1 MFGVVP
7 SDFNLA
13 KLTGIPVTGTIEL
26 GHRNCHWVDI
36 FRARIMREIQT
47 QGHDRL
53 TLRPVM
59 SWDRMWSKQLRVAIM
74 TSSMTAFSRQQSE
87 QEWGSLTWEI
97 RSVNHRYLETSIRL
111 PDIFRSLENQVRERV
126 RSAVSR
132 GKVEC
137 QLRYTAQEIPGSTI
151 TLNEDLV
158 QQLMEASVRIQKSL
172 GESRSP
178 GSMDI
183 LRWPGVIAEQ
193 TIDNE
198 MLEAAALGLLQSAL
212 AELVATREREGRE
225 LDSLLGQR
233 ITLIRR
239 LVAEMRSRMPDI
251 LAAQRQS
258 LQQKLEELKAEL
270 EPTRLEQEV
279 ALLAQKADVDEELD
293 RLDAHLSEVERVL
306 KADGQ
311 KGRRLDFLMQEL
323 NREANTL
330 SSKSIVIETTRSAV
344 EIKVL
349 VEQMRE
355 QIQNIE

>member
-1 MFGVVP
+1 
-7 SDFNLA
+7 
-13 KLTGIPVTGTIEL
+13 
-26 GHRNCHWVDI
+26 
-36 FRARIMREIQT
+36 
-47 QGHDRL
+47 
-53 TLRPVM
+53 
-59 SWDRMWSKQLRVAIM
+59 
-74 TSSMTAFSRQQSE
+74 MTAFSRQQSE

-126 RSAVSR
+126 RKAISR

-151 TLNEDLV
+151 SLNENLV

-172 GESRSP
+172 GEARSP

-193 TIDNE
+193 SLDNQI
-198 MLEAAALGLLQSAL
+198 LEAAALSLLQSAL

-239 LVAEMRSRMPDI
+239 LVAEMRSKMPDI

-258 LQQKLEELKAEL
+258 LLQKLEELKAEL

-293 RLDAHLSEVERVL
+293 RLDAHLSEVERVI
-306 KADGQ
+306 KSDGQ

-330 SSKSIVIETTRSAV
+330 SSKSIVVETTRSAV

>member
-1 MFGVVP
+1 
-7 SDFNLA
+7 
-13 KLTGIPVTGTIEL
+13 
-26 GHRNCHWVDI
+26 
-36 FRARIMREIQT
+36 MREIQT

-59 SWDRMWSKQLRVAIM
+59 SWDRISAEQLRVAIM
-74 TSSMTAFSRQQSE
+74 TSSMTAFTRQQSE

-111 PDIFRSLENQVRERV
+111 PDIFRGLENQVRERV
-126 RSAVSR
+126 RKSLSR

-151 TLNEDLV
+151 TLNEELV
-158 QQLMEASVRIQKSL
+158 QQLMEASVRIQQSL
-172 GESRSP
+172 GESRAPS
-178 GSMDI
+178 SMDI

-193 TIDNE
+193 TLDNE
-198 MLEAAALGLLQSAL
+198 MLEAAALGLFQSAL
-212 AELVATREREGRE
+212 ADLVATREREGRE

-233 ITLIRR
+233 ITLIRE
-239 LVAEMRSRMPDI
+239 LVAEMRSKMPDI

-258 LQQKLEELKAEL
+258 LHQKLEELKAEL

-330 SSKSIVIETTRSAV
+330 SSKSIVVETTRSAV
-344 EIKVL
+344 EMKVL
-349 VEQMRE
+349 IEQMRE